1 MDGGGRSFGAPA
13 PGHVLVMA
21 ALVVGGSLVLSR
33 AHASLPLTSIVLAL
47 AATTLF
53 GLVFLRADF
62 GLYVLIFSMLLSPEF
77 VLGGGALAERR
88 DVVFRVEDF
97 VLLVTS
103 VAWLARTAINKE
115 MGLVVHTPLNRPIIA
130 YIATHFV
137 STLIGMQTGSV
148 HTAAGLLYVTKYLE
162 YFFVYYIVANN
173 LGDRDHAWRL
183 VVAAL
188 LTAAIV
194 SANGLM
200 QIPGGQRVSAPFEGV
215 AGEPNTFGGYLVL
228 MQAVVAGLALETSS
242 LARRTVLIG
251 LLGLMF
257 VPFVYTLSRASYL
270 AFIPMALTLV
280 VMFPRRR
287 LVLVTVLIAGLALFV
302 LAPPE
307 AVQRRVRHTFAP
319 STRDAGAPMVV
330 GGVRFD
336 PSTTERLVAWEAAFK
351 AWTGSPIV
359 GFGVTGF
366 RFIDAQYPR
375 TLVETGLVG
384 LAAFAWLAAAL
395 LRETLRV
402 CREASDPV
410 LRGLAG
416 GFFAGTIGILVH
428 AVGSNSFIII
438 RIMEPLW
445 LFAAIVIT
453 LGRLADDSRP
463 SVPDTAAR
471 VPA

>member
-1 MDGGGRSFGAPA
+1 MA
-13 PGHVLVMA
+13 VLIVA
-21 ALVVGGSLVLSR
+21 GSLVLSR
-33 AHASLPLTSIVLAL
+33 AHQSLPLGSIVVAL
-47 AATTLF
+47 AGVTLF

-77 VLGGGALAERR
+77 TLGGGLAERR
-88 DVVFRVEDF
+88 TVVFRIEDF

-115 MGLVVHTPLNRPIIA
+115 MGLVVRTPLNRPIMA
-130 YIATHFV
+130 YVATHFV
-137 STLIGMQTGSV
+137 STLIGMQTGTV
-148 HTAAGLLYVTKYLE
+148 HTVAGLLYVTKYLE

-173 LGDRDHAWRL
+173 VGGREHAWRL
-183 VVAAL
+183 VVASL

-194 SANGLM
+194 SVNGLM
-200 QIPGGQRVSAPFEGV
+200 QIPSGQRVSAPFEGEV
-215 AGEPNTFGGYLVL
+215 GEPNTFGGYLVL
-228 MQAVVAGLALETSS
+228 MQAVAAGLALETAS
-242 LARRTVLIG
+242 LGRRTALLG

-270 AFIPMALTLV
+270 AFIPMTLALV
-280 VMFPRRR
+280 VLFPRRR
-287 LVLVTVLIAGLALFV
+287 LVLVSVLIVGFALFV

-307 AVQRRVRHTFAP
+307 AVQRRVRHTFAAP
-319 STRDAGAPMVV
+319 SRDVAAPMTI

-336 PSTTERLVAWEAAFK
+336 PSTTERLVAWETAVK

-375 TLVETGLVG
+375 TLVETGLLG
-384 LAAFAWLAAAL
+384 LVAFAWLATSL

-402 CREASDPV
+402 CRHATDRA

-416 GFFAGTIGILVH
+416 GLFAGIVGILVH

-445 LFAAIVIT
+445 FFAAIVIT
-453 LGRLADDSRP
+453 LGRLADESRGP
-463 SVPDTAAR
+463 AGAA
-471 VPA
+471 PAALRARA